1 MLEQLQ
7 QRITECKDCPLHVLL
22 PAGCTPISG
31 FGTPGKIMF
40 IGEAPGENEIEL
52 GRPFVGLAGR
62 LLDQILKNSGINRD
76 DIYIANTVNCR
87 PHDYG
92 KNRPPSKTE
101 IGACKHWLWEQIQEV
116 NPTLI
121 FTLGMTPTKTLLHDI
136 LGKTFKLKDVIGNE
150 YRPDF
155 LKCPVV
161 PVYHPSFL
169 LQYGRAYTA
178 QTVQIITKYTSA
190 WSNK

>member
-1 MLEQLQ
+1 MLEQIQ
-7 QRITECKDCPLHVLL
+7 EQITQCKACPLHDLL
-22 PAGCTPISG
+22 PNGCSPISG
-31 FGTPGKIMF
+31 FGTIGKIMLV
-40 IGEAPGENEIEL
+40 GEAPGEKEIEL

-62 LLDQILKNSGINRD
+62 LLDQILKDSQVNKSD
-76 DIYIANTVNCR
+76 VYIANTVNCR

-101 IGACKHWLWEQIQEV
+101 IEMCKHWLWKQIKEV

-121 FTLGMTPTKTLLHDI
+121 FTLGMTPTKTLLHSV
-136 LGKTFKLKDVIGNE
+136 LGKTFKLKDVVGNE

-155 LKCPVV
+155 LTCPVV
-161 PVYHPSFL
+161 PIYHPSFL

-178 QTVQIITKYTSA
+178 QTVHTITKYA
-190 WSNK
+190 K

>member
-1 MLEQLQ
+1 MLEQIQ
-7 QRITECKDCPLHVLL
+7 QEITECKACPLHDLL
-22 PAGCTPISG
+22 PQGCSPISG
-31 FGTPGKIMF
+31 FGIAGNLMF

-62 LLDQILKNSGINRD
+62 LLDQILKDSGIDKNS
-76 DIYIANTVNCR
+76 IYIANTVNCR

-92 KNRPPSKTE
+92 KNRPPTKLE
-101 IGACKHWLWEQIQEV
+101 IATCKHWLWKQIQAV
-116 NPTLI
+116 NPTRI

-161 PVYHPSFL
+161 PIYHPSYL
-169 LQYGRAYTA
+169 LQYGRAYT
-178 QTVQIITKYTSA
+178 TKTISIIKNYA
-190 WSNK
+190 